1 MSNDYEDLDI
11 NNDNDNNDINDNDN
25 NIDIPIYDNNVNN
38 EYQLY
43 DKTYKSFIA
52 IEKYCRK
59 NNLPFL
65 TRSNEMEILFKI
77 ISK

>member
-11 NNDNDNNDINDNDN
+11 NNDNDN